1 MKKSIFFA
9 ILGMVLLCSL
19 GCTNSKNAPDAF
31 SSADLIG
38 YWYRTY
44 ANSSNAAC
52 VEMWNFEA
60 DKTGAFADTNESNPI
75 EFSFTWSI
83 SGDMLT
89 ISNSG
94 GTIEMQIVRLTSNEL
109 TLIVDNQRYNYIRY
123 NPEEDDITN
132 SYFKVNNI
140 AQFLSQTD
148 KDEIICIT
156 GTVTVTYQNGLYLY
170 VKDNSG
176 SLLVYGSINKEY
188 KNGDQIKGIC
198 GRYYSY
204 YGLPEMKVEESTF
217 GGIYKGNAPV
227 SPEVVS
233 SLSMN
238 DLSKYVKFE
247 NAQFT
252 ADVNFNSLQKT
263 SGTFAMESQAR
274 QLVLTMYKVP
284 LLAVSILIRHKTD
297 LLLKQ
302 GEVHTLNVDGL
313 YWTSSLYEVNNN
325 SAWGLITRKTTGN
338 AGVLMGAENRHY
350 SRGIRAVCP

>member
-1 MKKSIFFA
+1 
-9 ILGMVLLCSL
+9 
-19 GCTNSKNAPDAF
+19 
-31 SSADLIG
+31 
-38 YWYRTY
+38 
-44 ANSSNAAC
+44 
-52 VEMWNFEA
+52 
-60 DKTGAFADTNESNPI
+60 
-75 EFSFTWSI
+75 
-83 SGDMLT
+83 
-89 ISNSG
+89 
-94 GTIEMQIVRLTSNEL
+94 
-109 TLIVDNQRYNYIRY
+109 
-123 NPEEDDITN
+123 
-132 SYFKVNNI
+132 
-140 AQFLSQTD
+140 
-148 KDEIICIT
+148 
-156 GTVTVTYQNGLYLY
+156 
-170 VKDNSG
+170 
-176 SLLVYGSINKEY
+176 
-188 KNGDQIKGIC
+188 
-198 GRYYSY
+198 
-204 YGLPEMKVEESTF
+204 
-217 GGIYKGNAPV
+217 YKGNAPV